1 MGLIMDSTI
10 HQGSMNGQE
19 ERDILFARLFGISSI
34 IQSGLAVRT
43 KPIPSLSSS
52 ETSASSLECYGQI
65 ISSLLSLG
73 DEKSWLRESAWFT
86 INLAVDALH
95 ESEVT
100 WKEKAVEKT
109 LDALFTTH
117 SVWSTEKL
125 ALTLKSQDFFPTR
138 NWKGYLSPVFKNTD
152 ILSTGNLATVAKILK
167 VCEVSTCQISRTH
180 GCRNQQLTKTEQ
192 KTQQRHQAGVGSLN

>member
-1 MGLIMDSTI
+1 MGLIMDSTK
-10 HQGSMNGQE
+10 HQGSMKGQE

-43 KPIPSLSSS
+43 KPIPSSSSS
-52 ETSASSLECYGQI
+52 ETSASSLECYEQI

-86 INLAVDALH
+86 VNLAVDALH
-95 ESEVT
+95 ESDVA

-125 ALTLKSQDFFPTR
+125 ALTLKLQDFFPSR
-138 NWKGYLSPVFKNTD
+138 DWKGYLSPVFKNTD

-167 VCEVSTCQISRTH
+167 V
-180 GCRNQQLTKTEQ
+180 L
-192 KTQQRHQAGVGSLN
+192 